1 MFFSVIE
8 ALKASKNAAKK
19 SSFSNVGN
27 LHPHHFLNLPS
38 VRGLKRAK
46 TPNIKR
52 LEEMR
57 RVRRH
62 TERDNV
68 VLLAVVLKVRGVVA
82 FVTIKD

>member
-1 MFFSVIE
+1 M
-8 ALKASKNAAKK
+8 
-19 SSFSNVGN
+19 GN
-27 LHPHHFLNLPS
+27 LHPHHFLNLLA
-38 VRGLKRAK
+38 VRGLKWAK

-52 LEEMR
+52 LEEVR

-62 TERDNV
+62 TKRNNV

>member
-1 MFFSVIE
+1 
-8 ALKASKNAAKK
+8 
-19 SSFSNVGN
+19 VGN
-27 LHPHHFLNLPS
+27 LHLYHFLNLLAI
-38 VRGLKRAK
+38 RGLKWAK

-62 TERDNV
+62 TKRNNV
-68 VLLAVVLKVRGVVA
+68 VLLVVVLKVRGVVA